1 MSIPVGIAELPEAL
15 GGYPWG
21 YFTTVGDDG
30 RAHLLAVPTDWRDG
44 ALHLQAGKGSRANA
58 TARPHVTIAFPGAD
72 GTGYS
77 LIVDGV
83 AEVRGEWVAV
93 TPTWAVLH
101 RPALRDD

>member
-1 MSIPVGIAELPEAL
+1 MSIAVDIAELPEAL
-15 GGYPWG
+15 LGYPWG

-44 ALHLQAGKGSRANA
+44 ALHLDVGRGSRANA
-58 TARPHVTIAFPGAD
+58 TVRPHVTLAFPGAD
-72 GTGYS
+72 GMGYS

-83 AEVRGEWVAV
+83 AEVRDEHVTV

>member
-1 MSIPVGIAELPEAL
+1 MSIAVDIAELPEVL
-15 GGYPWG
+15 LGYPWG
-21 YFTTVGDDG
+21 YFTTVADDG

-44 ALHLQAGKGSRANA
+44 ALHLDAGRGSRGNA
-58 TARPHVTIAFPGAD
+58 TARPHVTFAFPGAD
-72 GTGYS
+72 GFGYS

-83 AEVRGEWVAV
+83 AEVRDEHVVV

>member
-1 MSIPVGIAELPEAL
+1 MSIAVDIADLPEVL
-15 GGYPWG
+15 LGYPWG
-21 YFTTVGDDG
+21 YFATVGDDG
-30 RAHLLAVPTDWRDG
+30 RAHLLAVPTDWREG
-44 ALHLQAGKGSRANA
+44 ALHLDAGRSSRANA
-58 TARPHVTIAFPGAD
+58 TARPNVTFSFPGAD

-83 AEVRGEWVAV
+83 AEVRDDHVAV

>member
-1 MSIPVGIAELPEAL
+1 MSIAVDIAELPEAL
-15 GGYPWG
+15 LGYPWG

-44 ALHLQAGKGSRANA
+44 ALHLDAGRGSRANA
-58 TARPHVTIAFPGAD
+58 AARPHVTLAFPGSD

-83 AEVRGEWVAV
+83 AEVRDEHVTV
-93 TPTWAVLH
+93 TPTWAGLH